1 MTNENPQTEYDS
13 PWKQILQLYFQD
25 FMLFFFPQAYE
36 QIDWTKEPEF
46 LDKELEQVVRDAE
59 LGKHL
64 ADKLVKIYLKNGEES
79 WVLIHLEVQAQEDS
93 DLPRRMYTYNYRI
106 YDRYKRSVASLAI
119 LGDERVNWRPN
130 QFGYELFGCSVN
142 FQFPVI
148 KLVDYSQRL
157 SELESSHNPF
167 ATVVMAH
174 LKAVET
180 RNNRVERKQQKLV
193 LVRRLYEQGFERE
206 DILNLFGFIDWMLTL
221 PIELEQEFWQEIR
234 KFEESRRMQ
243 YITSV
248 ERIGFQKGIEE
259 SQNQIRQV
267 LLKSL
272 ALGLKLKFGETGQSL
287 LPEIESIQDISV
299 LEAILS
305 RIETSSNV
313 SQLRQIYQS
322 STTDTQP
329 EI

>member
-1 MTNENPQTEYDS
+1 
-13 PWKQILQLYFQD
+13 
-25 FMLFFFPQAYE
+25 
-36 QIDWTKEPEF
+36 
-46 LDKELEQVVRDAE
+46 
-59 LGKHL
+59 
-64 ADKLVKIYLKNGEES
+64 
-79 WVLIHLEVQAQEDS
+79 
-93 DLPRRMYTYNYRI
+93 
-106 YDRYKRSVASLAI
+106 
-119 LGDERVNWRPN
+119 
-130 QFGYELFGCSVN
+130 
-142 FQFPVI
+142 
-148 KLVDYSQRL
+148 
-157 SELESSHNPF
+157 
-167 ATVVMAH
+167 
-174 LKAVET
+174 
-180 RNNRVERKQQKLV
+180 
-193 LVRRLYEQGFERE
+193 VRRLYEQGFKRE

-287 LPEIESIQDISV
+287 LPQIESIQDVSV

-305 RIETSSNV
+305 GIETSSNV
-313 SQLRQIYQS
+313 SQFRQIYQS

-329 EI
+329 EV